1 MRIAIIGA
9 GFYGTYIAYKLS
21 EQKKYEV
28 SIFEKN
34 KNICCEAA
42 SNNQYRLHTGFHY
55 PRSIDTV
62 KQTIKGYK
70 LFLKEFCDF
79 VDIPNENLY
88 LINKRSKI
96 NFKNYK
102 KIFKNLKVPSSEVN
116 LKNYRN
122 LININNFQSAVNTK
136 EGVIKIKKLII
147 YLKRKIKNKVN
158 LYLNTEITKIDNLNG
173 SISTKNKIFNNYD
186 LIINTTY
193 CDPNLGLQKKRFDLK
208 YEIAAILKL
217 KNPFKTSLGL
227 TVMDGKFCSLYPYDD
242 KFSTL
247 SSVKYTP
254 IYKSRSYHL
263 IKSKKILKNQIIKR
277 IINHARKDFKLP
289 KKITNKSLILSYK
302 VKINN
307 DSNDVRTS
315 NFIRENKQISILCGK
330 LDAALVIY
338 KEIKKFIK

>member
-1 MRIAIIGA
+1 MKIAIVGA

-21 EQKKYEV
+21 KQKKYKV

-34 KNICCEAA
+34 KNICREAA

-70 LFLKEFCDF
+70 LFFKEFPDF

-88 LINKRSKI
+88 LVNKRSKI
-96 NFKNYK
+96 SFKNYK
-102 KIFKNLKVPSSEVN
+102 KIFNKLKVPNKEVN
-116 LKNYRN
+116 LKNYN
-122 LININNFQSAVNTK
+122 TLINIGNFQGAVNTK

-147 YLKRKIKNKVN
+147 FLKKKIKNKVKF
-158 LYLNTEITKIDNLNG
+158 YLNTEIIKIDNLSG
-173 SISTKNKIFNNYD
+173 SVSTKNKIFNNYD

-193 CDPNLGLQKKRFDLK
+193 SYPNLGLCKKIFDIK
-208 YEIAAILKL
+208 YEIAGILKL
-217 KNPFKTSLGL
+217 KNPFKKSLGL
-227 TVMDGKFCSLYPYDD
+227 TVMDGKFCSLYPYDN

-254 IYKSRSYHL
+254 IYKSRNYQL
-263 IKSKKILKNQIIKR
+263 IMNKKILKNQIIKN
-277 IINHARKDFKLP
+277 IISHARKDFILP
-289 KKITNKSLILSYK
+289 KKLKNRSLILSYK

-307 DSNDVRTS
+307 DSNDLRTS

-338 KEIKKFIK
+338 KEIKKFI